1 MQFSFTNELGAL
13 ERAITRLDEA
23 IVRRQDEAGNNFEK
37 IVLYDLRNSVQ
48 KMSEERARF
57 ASICMSAEK
66 GHFYT
71 PPTGG
76 ESPTP

>member
-1 MQFSFTNELGAL
+1 MQISFANELVAL
-13 ERAITRLDEA
+13 ERAITRLSEA
-23 IVRRQDEAGNNFEK
+23 VVRRHHEADDNFERA
-37 IVLYDLRNSVQ
+37 VLYLLLISVRR
-48 KMSEERARF
+48 MSEERARF
-57 ASICMSAEK
+57 VAMSASAEK